1 MKINLNI
8 RYLYLEM
15 KMKKKNKSHLYGKC
29 VYFPFR
35 NNGKPIFYE
44 VFFLQIDE
52 YIYNIAIVLTMS
64 FVKFD

>member
-1 MKINLNI
+1 MFFFYNNENQFEYQIFISRNEN
-8 RYLYLEM
+8 E
-15 KMKKKNKSHLYGKC
+15 KKNKSHLYGKC

-52 YIYNIAIVLTMS
+52 YIYI
-64 FVKFD
+64 